1 MLNKLLWQDIHMASN
16 RLSPY
21 IRMTPLVHSHAL
33 SEKHGKSVYLKGE
46 HLQLTGAF
54 KVRGATNCMLM
65 KSPSELAKGVVCA
78 SAGNHA
84 QGVAYAAKLLGVQ
97 ATIVM
102 PEITPIVKIRA
113 TENLGAMVV
122 ITGKNFDEAGLFAEE
137 LAKETGALNIHPFDD
152 WDVIAGQG
160 TIGLELLAQLPQ
172 VATVLVPVGG
182 GGLLAGVVMA
192 IKHHRPDVS
201 VYGVEP
207 IGAAGMYASLQAG
220 ILTPLQS
227 VHTQA
232 EGVAV
237 IKVGEKPFDVI
248 RRLVDGVLLV
258 TEKEI
263 ESAVWHM
270 MMREKMVVEYAGAV
284 SIAALNQLDHVKGP
298 VVSLVTGGNI
308 DEARITMTLDLHMA
322 LIKEREL
329 VEEAV

>member
-1 MLNKLLWQDIHMASN
+1 MNTPLWQGIHMASD
-16 RLSPY
+16 RLSKY
-21 IRMTPLVHSHAL
+21 IRMTPLVHAHAL
-33 SEKHGKSVYLKGE
+33 SEIHGKPIYLKGE

-65 KSPSELAKGVVCA
+65 KSPKALAKGVVCA

-102 PEITPIVKIRA
+102 PVITPLVKVRA
-113 TENLGAMVV
+113 TESLGAMVV
-122 ITGKNFDEAGLFAEE
+122 IAGQNFDEAGQFAEQ
-137 LAKETGALNIHPFDD
+137 LALETGAMNIHPFDD

-192 IKHHRPDVS
+192 IKHHRPDVA

-207 IGAAGMYASLQAG
+207 LGAAGMYASLQAG
-220 ILTPLQS
+220 VLTTLQS

-237 IKVGEKPFDVI
+237 MKVGEKPFDVI
-248 RRLVDGVLLV
+248 RRLVDGVLRV
-258 TEKEI
+258 SEKDI
-263 ESAVWHM
+263 EAAVWHLM
-270 MMREKMVVEYAGAV
+270 MKEKMVVEYAGAV
-284 SIAALNQLDHVKGP
+284 SIAALNQLDHVQGP

-308 DEARITMTLDLHMA
+308 DEARITMTLDQHMA
-322 LIKEREL
+322 LIKEREI